1 MILETIAFLYYTLA
15 TISIL
20 LVLYQKYNVE
30 INIFLNKWFYNY
42 IPLNTEDNTDDN
54 TDDNNYILYENNNK
68 YNEEGVKKKNIVI
81 DFT

>member
-1 MILETIAFLYYTLA
+1 MILEMIAFLYYTLA

-54 TDDNNYILYENNNK
+54 NYILYENNNK

>member
-1 MILETIAFLYYTLA
+1 MIAFLYYTLA

-54 TDDNNYILYENNNK
+54 NYILYENNNK
-68 YNEEGVKKKNIVI
+68 YNEEGVKKKI
-81 DFT
+81 

>member
-1 MILETIAFLYYTLA
+1 MILEMIAFLYYTLA

-20 LVLYQKYNVE
+20 LVLYQKYNIE

-42 IPLNTEDNTDDN
+42 IPINTENNDENN
-54 TDDNNYILYENNNK
+54 DDNNDDYILYENNNE
-68 YNEEGVKKKNIVI
+68 YVKKKNIVI

>member
-1 MILETIAFLYYTLA
+1 MILEIIAFLYYTLA

-54 TDDNNYILYENNNK
+54 NYILYENNNK

>member
-1 MILETIAFLYYTLA
+1 MILEMIAFLYYTLA

-42 IPLNTEDNTDDN
+42 IPVNTENTDD
-54 TDDNNYILYENNNK
+54 NYILYENNNQNN
-68 YNEEGVKKKNIVI
+68 NEYENNNECVKKKNIVI